1 MYVGRRDHRGGI
13 RAIAPLQT
21 RPMAINSA
29 LRRFGRPRG
38 GSESTAPREPIAV
51 GEVESPG
58 FNCPRCTRPLAVGE
72 TICPGCGTRL
82 LFGVQAR
89 LAMTFMAAGLAV
101 GVLLGGGAVFVAR
114 PDQASSLAGA
124 GAGAGASNAL
134 GASPSPAWLRPA
146 DVGIPS
152 GAVSALRQAAILN
165 ARFTAHATELKAIL
179 KRKGSE
185 GIDVARV
192 LRALNSDAAF
202 GVDLAPAIAPWPE
215 ATKLSRDLG
224 SFYQAVRKA
233 SQRGLQ
239 ASLSDKSAYRATGKR
254 MSVLLAKLPA
264 LDAAAA
270 RIVADA
276 GLAPLLEPAPSASAA
291 P

>member
-1 MYVGRRDHRGGI
+1 
-13 RAIAPLQT
+13 
-21 RPMAINSA
+21 MAINSA

-38 GSESTAPREPIAV
+38 GSESTPQPEPIAV
-51 GEVESPG
+51 GEVEAPG
-58 FNCPRCTRPLAVGE
+58 FNCPHCARPLAVGA

-89 LAMTFMAAGLAV
+89 LAAAFMAAGLAV
-101 GVLLGGGAVFVAR
+101 GVLLGGGVVFVAG
-114 PDQASSLAGA
+114 PDHASELGGVGSGI
-124 GAGAGASNAL
+124 GASNAA
-134 GASPSPAWLRPA
+134 GASASPTWLLPSDA
-146 DVGIPS
+146 GIPS
-152 GAVSALRQAAILN
+152 GAVGALRQAAILD
-165 ARFTAHATELKAIL
+165 ARFVAHAKDLKAIL

-185 GIDVARV
+185 GIDYARV

-202 GVDLAPAIAPWPE
+202 GVDLAPAIAPWPA
-215 ATKLSRDLG
+215 ATKLSSDLG

-239 ASLSDKSAYRATGKR
+239 ASLSDKAAYRAAGKR
-254 MSVLLAKLPA
+254 MYALLARLPA
-264 LDAAAA
+264 LDSTAA

-276 GLAPLLEPAPSASAA
+276 GLAPLVEPAPSASAA